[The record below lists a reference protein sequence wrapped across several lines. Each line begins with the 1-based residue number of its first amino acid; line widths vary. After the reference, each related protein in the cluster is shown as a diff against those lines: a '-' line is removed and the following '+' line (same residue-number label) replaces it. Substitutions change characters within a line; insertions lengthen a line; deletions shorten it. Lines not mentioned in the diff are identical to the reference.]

1 MLLRRHREEQ
11 ENKKVE
17 EVKKAVKAEHKKKS
31 DK

>member
-11 ENKKVE
+11 GKKKVE
-17 EVKKAVKAEHKKKS
+17 EVKKVVKVEKKKG

>member
-17 EVKKAVKAEHKKKS
+17 DVKKVAKADKKKHG